1 MCGPRIT
8 VTPGHASVELTRTSA
23 SPTDRRPMLGVVR
36 PRSPRVPVAPLHHP
50 LYCAGHQSECG
61 GRGNPAAARLGGR
74 AYDTTPHAG
83 PHDRSD
89 RARGGAAAD
98 AGVPAARADA
108 SAACRP
114 RPASVAH
121 ASGAVRSFR
130 AMGFPLHGPGQSW
143 LPRLG
148 TRRAPA
154 VIHLGI
160 APPLGDNACETLFTP
175 QPFEHDPPLL
185 LGGEPS
191 PGRPTN
197 IVNTRLRSPGGVC
210 RDAPA
215 VAPCR
220 PRITVYATGH
230 IAVPSLPH
238 IHLPVAPTRANVD
251 GRRLLA
257 AATKEGPSPMTPH
270 KTVSTTPPR

>member
-8 VTPGHASVELTRTSA
+8 VTPGHASVALTRTSA

-36 PRSPRVPVAPLHHP
+36 PRSPRVPVRPCTIPLTVP
-50 LYCAGHQSECG
+50 ATRANVD

-121 ASGAVRSFR
+121 APGAVRSFR
-130 AMGFPLHGPGQSW
+130 AMGFPRHGPGQSW

-160 APPLGDNACETLFTP
+160 APLSATTP
-175 QPFEHDPPLL
+175 ARRS
-185 LGGEPS
+185 S
-191 PGRPTN
+191 P
-197 IVNTRLRSPGGVC
+197 RSPSST
-210 RDAPA
+210 
-215 VAPCR
+215 
-220 PRITVYATGH
+220 I
-230 IAVPSLPH
+230 
-238 IHLPVAPTRANVD
+238 
-251 GRRLLA
+251 RLFSLA
-257 AATKEGPSPMTPH
+257 ANRGAGA
-270 KTVSTTPPR
+270 

>member
-23 SPTDRRPMLGVVR
+23 SPTDRRPMLGVVS
-36 PRSPRVPVAPLHHP
+36 PRSPRVPVAPAQSP
-50 LYCAGHQSECG
+50 LLCRPPE
-61 GRGNPAAARLGGR
+61 RMW
-74 AYDTTPHAG
+74 
-83 PHDRSD
+83 
-89 RARGGAAAD
+89 RARNPAAAD

-121 ASGAVRSFR
+121 APGAVRSFR

-160 APPLGDNACETLFTP
+160 APLSATTPRETLFTP

-185 LGGEPS
+185 FGGEPS

-210 RDAPA
+210 RDTPA

-220 PRITVYATGH
+220 PRIKVYATGH
-230 IAVPSLPH
+230 IAVPSPPH
-238 IHLPVAPTRANVD
+238 IPLACRAHQSECGPD
-251 GRRLLA
+251 A
-257 AATKEGPSPMTPH
+257 ACSRP
-270 KTVSTTPPR
+270 PPRRDLAHDPARDRLDRHPR